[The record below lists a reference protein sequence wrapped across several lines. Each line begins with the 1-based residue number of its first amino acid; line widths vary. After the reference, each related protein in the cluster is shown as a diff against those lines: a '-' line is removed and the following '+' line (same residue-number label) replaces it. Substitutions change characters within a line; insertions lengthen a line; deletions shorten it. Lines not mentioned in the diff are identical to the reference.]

1 MPTPLQMLSNALRK
15 AADTLAGDAASTHPV
30 AASAVPEAAAA
41 ATEAE
46 SAPSAPV
53 RMIDHYTKR
62 APDAQ
67 NTIDLF
73 SGEWSSSFPEPFKQ
87 LDAGYAPLFEDPR
100 IEWATSTLGGCEGQ
114 RVLELGP
121 LESGHTWL
129 LRRLGASSVTAIESN
144 SRAYLRCLVVKELM
158 QLQGTQTLYGDFLE
172 YLRPCTEHFDLC
184 LASGVLYHMVN
195 PAELIGLIAKVS
207 DRAIIW
213 THYYDQALLEQEPTN
228 HYRLTEPTTGS
239 YEGFESPLYRQNYG
253 HSLANP
259 AFCGSSNE
267 FSNWMTRA
275 DILNC
280 LRHFGL
286 TEIEIGWEEPGH
298 PHGPAFTVAAA
309 RPA

>member
-1 MPTPLQMLSNALRK
+1 
-15 AADTLAGDAASTHPV
+15 
-30 AASAVPEAAAA
+30 
-41 ATEAE
+41 
-46 SAPSAPV
+46 
-53 RMIDHYTKR
+53 MIDHYTKR

-213 THYYDQALLEQEPTN
+213 THYYDQALWNGTN
-228 HYRLTEPTTGS
+228 QSLPPHGADDRLYEGSSPRCIKTTG
-239 YEGFESPLYRQNYG
+239 
-253 HSLANP
+253 
-259 AFCGSSNE
+259 
-267 FSNWMTRA
+267 TR
-275 DILNC
+275 
-280 LRHFGL
+280 LR
-286 TEIEIGWEEPGH
+286 IP
-298 PHGPAFTVAAA
+298 PSAAA
-309 RPA
+309 ATSSAIG